1 MPTSS
6 RYFAAA
12 FFRMLLIE
20 VNSSCAARSRA
31 SFMRG
36 STLIDSDT
44 SWGGFVVRFNV
55 SPSSLAP
62 FVPGTPYQKFPS
74 R

>member
-1 MPTSS
+1 
-6 RYFAAA
+6 
-12 FFRMLLIE
+12 
-20 VNSSCAARSRA
+20 
-31 SFMRG
+31 
-36 STLIDSDT
+36 LIDSDT